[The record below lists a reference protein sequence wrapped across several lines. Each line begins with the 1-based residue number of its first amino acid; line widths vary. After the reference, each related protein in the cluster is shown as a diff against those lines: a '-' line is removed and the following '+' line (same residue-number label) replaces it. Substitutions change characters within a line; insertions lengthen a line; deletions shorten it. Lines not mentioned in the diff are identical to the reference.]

1 MSRSIAVPRA
11 GPGSPGAVRAVSVA
25 STGAVQIPGEHPDG
39 IHDPAAALRLL
50 AS

>member
-1 MSRSIAVPRA
+1 MSRPIAVPRA

-25 STGAVQIPGEHPDG
+25 STGAEQIPCEHPYG
-39 IHDPAAALRLL
+39 IHDPAAVLRLL